1 MPNQS
6 TYDAI
11 IIGGGPA
18 GLTCAIFLGRYRRNV
33 LLIDGGKP
41 RNYAARAVH
50 GFLGMHGIAPH
61 ELRARGRGRGVCV
74 PPGGNTTRPRIPGGS
89 RILTARA
96 SSTAPTAT
104 ATKSA
109 ANASA

>member
-18 GLTCAIFLGRYRRNV
+18 GLTCAIFLGRYQRNV

-50 GFLGMHGIAPH
+50 GFLGMHGIAPE
-61 ELRARGRGRGVCV
+61 ELRARGRAEAEAAGGEICECTAERVEAVGDMFDVHRRRRGVC
-74 PPGGNTTRPRIPGGS
+74 G
-89 RILTARA
+89 
-96 SSTAPTAT
+96 
-104 ATKSA
+104 
-109 ANASA
+109 

>member
-61 ELRARGRGRGVCV
+61 ELRARGRAEAEAAGVEICDCTAERVERVGDIFDVHTSSGRRSEEHT
-74 PPGGNTTRPRIPGGS
+74 PQLQT
-89 RILTARA
+89 
-96 SSTAPTAT
+96 
-104 ATKSA
+104 
-109 ANASA
+109 